1 MLHIQ
6 HRPSLVMGRWSLV
19 IAIATNLILASSAPS
34 IPDADEAALRVLVD
48 KFFAAYQKKDLDGF
62 MGLWS
67 AKSPDFASRKQTM
80 QRLFAQ
86 ANYTFVNLTLARVK
100 VEGNGASLS
109 AFVEYTAINV
119 QTQQSRKERIA
130 RAFAFVKEGGAW
142 KVWRY
147 YPAADDLA
155 DALVA
160 AKTEEERVALL
171 AAEKELVSGE
181 LRQAL
186 ARLGDRFRLQENYP
200 QALTAYRLAQS
211 VAEHIGDKAGI
222 ARSLSDI
229 GDVYQLQGDFGSAM
243 NYYQRSLNLK
253 ETANDKRGMA
263 LTLYDLGKVYVQ
275 QGDSARAL
283 ECYQKSLKLA
293 EELDDKQS
301 VALTLNVIASVYQ
314 QRGDFAQAVEYYQKS
329 LTMIETLK
337 DKAWAAA
344 TWGVLGD
351 VYEKQGNAASALACY
366 QKSLQLKQE
375 LGDRTGVGD
384 TLRTIGFSYNAQ
396 GNPHQALE
404 YYQKALAQFEALKDT
419 KKIAQTLHNMGFAYQ
434 ARSDYERAVEVFQ
447 QSSMRFEAIGD
458 KNNAAYALAAVGHI
472 HDLRGNYGQALEC
485 FRKALAQ
492 FEEVDNPYGMALM
505 LSGIG
510 TIYGERGD
518 FVQALEFYQ
527 KTLALPEPRDQQE
540 IAARIATLV
549 HIGGIHFLQS
559 NHSSAAEYYYK
570 ALAQY
575 EALKDKRGVA
585 FALRSIG
592 SVYQSQSNYGLA
604 LAFFRKALAQ
614 YETLADRKEI
624 ASTLSDIGGVYQK
637 QGDTAQAL
645 EYFQKC
651 LTQYEEMGNKAEVAD
666 VLRRIGLI
674 HQLHGNCSLALES
687 QQKSLELCEALQDKR
702 GIAATL
708 YQIGLSH
715 TLSGRHPQALEFYQK
730 ALVQGEAIG
739 DKFLTAALL
748 REIGYTYSLQG
759 DFSQGARFAERAADV
774 ARDNGFSEVLW
785 RTRFEAGAC
794 YHALNQPIPARQAY
808 EEAINAIETIRHQ
821 VAGGELEQQRFFE
834 NKVDPYYAMV
844 ELLIEQ
850 NKLAD
855 ALTYAERAKARVL
868 LDVLHSGKVNVTK
881 SMTET
886 EREQERALNHQLV
899 SLNTQIF
906 RESQRK
912 QPDENRLADLR
923 TQLHKARLDYEAF
936 QTTLYAAHPQLKVQ
950 RGQAKPLTLEET
962 NALLPDAKTALLEFV
977 VTEGKTYLFVL
988 SSPEPQTQ
996 NLKPLLKVYPIDI
1009 PQKDLAERVTRLREM
1024 VAARRSGFPRLA
1036 RELYDR
1042 LLKPAQAQQQGK
1054 THLVIIPDGVLWELP
1069 FQALQVKENRYLIE
1083 DAAISYAPSLTV
1095 LREMQKVRLGVGA
1108 WGRGGNKNTPSRPT
1122 PPTPPPTLLAFGNP
1136 SLGKGT
1142 VERVHL
1148 VHRGENLNPLPE
1160 AEKEVKDLRQLYGA
1174 TRCKVYVGADAREER
1189 VKSEGGNYRIL
1200 HFATHG
1206 FVNDRSPMY
1215 SQVVLAQV
1223 PSSSPP
1229 LSPAREG
1236 SEDGLLE
1243 AWEILN
1249 LDLQADLV
1257 VLSACETARG
1267 RVSAG
1272 EGVIGLTWGLFVAG
1286 CPTTVVSQWK
1296 VADAS
1301 TRQLMV
1307 EFHRQL
1313 RAQSKVEALRQAQL
1327 KLMKD
1332 GKHNHPFYWAAF
1344 VLVGDGR

>member
-1 MLHIQ
+1 M
-6 HRPSLVMGRWSLV
+6 
-19 IAIATNLILASSAPS
+19 AIAACLGLTFPVTSMQN
-34 IPDADEAALRVLVD
+34 ADEAALSALVE
-48 KFFAAYQKKDLDGF
+48 KFFAASAQEDLDGF
-62 MGLWS
+62 MALWS
-67 AKSPDFASRKQTM
+67 VQSPEYVARRQAM
-80 QRLFAQ
+80 QQFFAQ
-86 ANYTFVNLTLARVK
+86 RDRIEVKNLTVRKMEVDGDKARVRVA
-100 VEGNGASLS
+100 VELNAVDATTGKPTPVAKTLLT
-109 AFVEYTAINV
+109 FYCI
-119 QTQQSRKERIA
+119 KE
-130 RAFAFVKEGGAW
+130 EGTW
-142 KVWRY
+142 KVWSY
-147 YPAADDLA
+147 VPTASELAAA
-155 DALVA
+155 WAA
-160 AKTEEERVALL
+160 AKTDEEKHALL
-171 AAEKELVSGE
+171 TADREVTLMWAQAIIADVTHLV
-181 LRQAL
+181 RQNDYVQAL
-186 ARLGDRFRLQENYP
+186 KALQF
-200 QALTAYRLAQS
+200 AQD
-211 VAEHIGDKAGI
+211 VTTRIDDKAGI
-222 ARSLSDI
+222 ARILSII
-229 GDVYQLQGDFGSAM
+229 GEVHRL
-243 NYYQRSLNLK
+243 
-253 ETANDKRGMA
+253 
-263 LTLYDLGKVYVQ
+263 
-275 QGDSARAL
+275 
-283 ECYQKSLKLA
+283 
-293 EELDDKQS
+293 
-301 VALTLNVIASVYQ
+301 
-314 QRGDFAQAVEYYQKS
+314 RGDY
-329 LTMIETLK
+329 
-337 DKAWAAA
+337 
-344 TWGVLGD
+344 
-351 VYEKQGNAASALACY
+351 ASALASFE
-366 QKSLQLKQE
+366 KSLAQLEASGTQAEKE
-375 LGDRTGVGD
+375 VALLGLGNVHTALGNYSAAMEFFEKSRALAETTGNKVIAARNLGNASQ
-384 TLRTIGFSYNAQ
+384 LYFAQ
-396 GNPHQALE
+396 GNYAQALKFLQRSLQASE
-404 YYQKALAQFEALKDT
+404 TIGDKEAIAIDLLGIGNVHAAQGNAGLAMEFFQKSLAQFEALQHK
-419 KKIAQTLHNMGFAYQ
+419 AGVLN
-434 ARSDYERAVEVFQ
+434 VL
-447 QSSMRFEAIGD
+447 SSMGSLSRIQEDYKQAMEWYQKSLTLANEVGNKSYVALVLSNIGHAHAMQGDHAKAI
-458 KNNAAYALAAVGHI
+458 
-472 HDLRGNYGQALEC
+472 
-485 FRKALAQ
+485 
-492 FEEVDNPYGMALM
+492 
-505 LSGIG
+505 
-510 TIYGERGD
+510 
-518 FVQALEFYQ
+518 EFYQ
-527 KTLALPEPRDQQE
+527 QALTLQKETGDKAGEATTLQSLAHVASAQGNHALSLTFAQQAADLAKTIGNAETLWRARSTAGMAHLALKQFDQAHQDFQE
-540 IAARIATLV
+540 ATT
-549 HIGGIHFLQS
+549 II
-559 NHSSAAEYYYK
+559 
-570 ALAQY
+570 
-575 EALKDKRGVA
+575 
-585 FALRSIG
+585 
-592 SVYQSQSNYGLA
+592 
-604 LAFFRKALAQ
+604 
-614 YETLADRKEI
+614 
-624 ASTLSDIGGVYQK
+624 
-637 QGDTAQAL
+637 
-645 EYFQKC
+645 
-651 LTQYEEMGNKAEVAD
+651 EEM
-666 VLRRIGLI
+666 
-674 HQLHGNCSLALES
+674 
-687 QQKSLELCEALQDKR
+687 
-702 GIAATL
+702 
-708 YQIGLSH
+708 
-715 TLSGRHPQALEFYQK
+715 
-730 ALVQGEAIG
+730 
-739 DKFLTAALL
+739 
-748 REIGYTYSLQG
+748 
-759 DFSQGARFAERAADV
+759 
-774 ARDNGFSEVLW
+774 
-785 RTRFEAGAC
+785 
-794 YHALNQPIPARQAY
+794 
-808 EEAINAIETIRHQ
+808 RHQ
-821 VAGGELEQQRFFE
+821 VAGDEQAQQRFFE
-834 NKVDPYYAMV
+834 NKLHPYHGMMV
-844 ELLIEQ
+844 SLLAQ
-850 NKLAD
+850 NKTGD